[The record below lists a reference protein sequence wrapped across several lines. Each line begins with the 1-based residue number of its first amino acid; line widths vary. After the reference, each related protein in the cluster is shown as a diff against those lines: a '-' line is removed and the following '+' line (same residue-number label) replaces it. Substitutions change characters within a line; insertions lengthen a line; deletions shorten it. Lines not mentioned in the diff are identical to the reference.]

1 MELFLFWGCPPPTRI
16 ENRIALSEGEEVGP
30 YPATSDIARTGT
42 VECRKQRATGAIPE
56 FDACGM
62 GISAASAADL
72 AAVAAADGAVG
83 VPEAIVPES

>member
-1 MELFLFWGCPPPTRI
+1 MELFPFWGCARYRT
-16 ENRIALSEGEEVGP
+16 ENRFALGEGEEFRP
-30 YPATSDIARTGT
+30 YRATSDIARTGT

-72 AAVAAADGAVG
+72 AAVAVGEAAATPATAVL
-83 VPEAIVPES
+83 AS

>member
-1 MELFLFWGCPPPTRI
+1 MELFPFWGCARYRT
-16 ENRIALSEGEEVGP
+16 ENRFALGEGEEFRP
-30 YPATSDIARTGT
+30 YRATSDIARTGT

-72 AAVAAADGAVG
+72 AAVAAADGAAG

>member
-1 MELFLFWGCPPPTRI
+1 MELFPFWGCARYRT
-16 ENRIALSEGEEVGP
+16 ENRFALGEGEEFGP
-30 YPATSDIARTGT
+30 YRATSDIARTGT

-72 AAVAAADGAVG
+72 AAVAAADAGAG